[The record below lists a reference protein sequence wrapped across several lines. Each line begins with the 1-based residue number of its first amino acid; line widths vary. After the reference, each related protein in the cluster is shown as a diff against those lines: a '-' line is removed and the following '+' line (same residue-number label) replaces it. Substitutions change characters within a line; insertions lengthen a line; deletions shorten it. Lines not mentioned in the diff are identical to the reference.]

1 MKERIKAKVV
11 LGLPLT
17 RYERGMYLLFIATS
31 EETKEFLRK
40 EKKKEVK
47 R

>member
-17 RYERGMYLLFIATS
+17 RYERGMYLLYVATL
-31 EETKEFLRK
+31 EEAKEFV
-40 EKKKEVK
+40 KKYKK
-47 R
+47 S